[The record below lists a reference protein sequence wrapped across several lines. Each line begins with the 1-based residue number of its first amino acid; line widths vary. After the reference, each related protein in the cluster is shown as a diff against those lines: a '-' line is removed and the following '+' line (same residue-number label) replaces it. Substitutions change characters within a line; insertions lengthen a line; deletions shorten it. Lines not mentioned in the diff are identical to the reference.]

1 MPANEQIEF
10 ASSENETETTESA
23 SPAAGRHET
32 MTIAE
37 RVRTARIAANKT
49 QQQLAGET
57 YSKSYISAVERGKMT
72 PSVQALGILAERLGL
87 PMSYFLGESDADLG
101 ALAETSAALRPSPE
115 RERQMREEAAILT
128 LSEAEG
134 LIRQNQL
141 DEALLVLNAS
151 ANEPPQDLPLAE
163 RPRWYWL
170 AGRALARK
178 EWFQEAM
185 PILEKGLNLADTLR
199 AQAPA
204 NQKPNLAEMMER
216 LRHDIGGCYYEL
228 SQTEMALEYHRRCLA
243 AITDGVVS
251 DLELKLLI
259 YKSLGNDHMA
269 LGRHQDATAFYEEAS
284 KLANDMDDPRQQG
297 LAYWGLALVQRS
309 SGDLARARL
318 NFQKALSIFEVLDN
332 ARLVSQLRSMFGE
345 ILINLKQY
353 DEAEKNLRQSLGA
366 AERSG
371 DSHTRGLALMNFA
384 DMHLAKGDLEKS
396 IKTAHDG
403 LKVVKESGDR
413 RTEGQLYLTLAS
425 AHEARKD
432 ASAAEAAE
440 KAYKDAIR
448 ILEKTQDRVLI
459 GRAHENYGQFLANQG
474 RFQEAYEHMHLARSV
489 LTRRTH
495 DL

>member
-10 ASSENETETTESA
+10 APSEKETETMGSA
-23 SPAAGRHET
+23 SPTAGRHET

-87 PMSYFLGESDADLG
+87 PMSYFLGESEADLG

-115 RERQMREEAAILT
+115 RERQMREEAALLT

-134 LIRQNQL
+134 LIRQNQA
-141 DEALLVLNAS
+141 DEALRALNAD
-151 ANEPPQDLPLAE
+151 ANEPSPDLPLAE
-163 RPRWYWL
+163 RPRWYLL
-170 AGRALARK
+170 AGRALIRK
-178 EWFQEAM
+178 QWFQEAM
-185 PILEKGLNLADTLR
+185 PLLEKGLNLADTLR

-216 LRHDIGGCYYEL
+216 LRNFVGGCYYEL
-228 SQTEMALEYHRRCLA
+228 SQPEMALEYHRRCLA
-243 AITDGVVS
+243 AISDGVVT

-259 YKSLGNDHMA
+259 YKSLGNDYMA

-297 LAYWGLALVQRS
+297 LAYWGLAVAQQS
-309 SGDLARARL
+309 GGDLLRARL
-318 NFQKALSIFEVLDN
+318 NFQKALAIFEMLDN
-332 ARLVSQLRSMFGE
+332 ARLVSQLRSMFGQ

-371 DSHTRGLALMNFA
+371 DSHTRGVALGNFA
-384 DMHLAKGDLEKS
+384 HMHLAKGEVEKA

-403 LKVVKESGDR
+403 LKVVQETGDR
-413 RTEGQLYLTLAS
+413 RTEGQLYLTLAE
-425 AHEARKD
+425 AHKTKQD
-432 ASAAEAAE
+432 AKAAERAF
-440 KAYKDAIR
+440 KDAIST
-448 ILEKTQDRVLI
+448 LEHTQDRELI
-459 GRAHENYGQFLANQG
+459 GRAHEIYGQFLADNG

>member
-1 MPANEQIEF
+1 MPANEQVEST
-10 ASSENETETTESA
+10 APEMEAETQGSA
-23 SPAAGRHET
+23 SPSAGRHET

-87 PMSYFLGESDADLG
+87 PMSYFLGESDVDLG

-115 RERQMREEAAILT
+115 RERQMREEAALLT

-134 LIRQNQL
+134 LVRQNQP
-141 DEALLVLNAS
+141 DEALRVLNAD
-151 ANEPPQDLPLAE
+151 AGEPSQNLPLAE
-163 RPRWYWL
+163 RPRWYLL
-170 AGRALARK
+170 AGKALVRK
-178 EWFQEAM
+178 EWYKEAM
-185 PILEKGLNLADTLR
+185 QALEKGLNLADALR

-204 NQKPNLAEMMER
+204 NQKPHLAEMMER
-216 LRHDIGGCYYEL
+216 LRNSIGGCYYEL
-228 SQTEMALEYHRRCLA
+228 SQPEMALEYHRRCLG
-243 AITDGVVS
+243 AISDGVVS

-269 LGRHQDATAFYEEAS
+269 LGRHQDAIAFYDEAS

-297 LAYWGLALVQRS
+297 LAYWGLALAQQL
-309 SGDLARARL
+309 SGDLIRAKA
-318 NFQKALSIFEVLDN
+318 NFQKALAIFEALDN
-332 ARLVSQLRSMFGE
+332 TRLVSQLRSMFGE

-366 AERSG
+366 AERTG
-371 DSHTRGLALMNFA
+371 DSHTRGVALMNFA
-384 DMHLAKGDLEKS
+384 DMHLVKGDLDKA

-413 RTEGQLYLTLAS
+413 RTEGQLYLVLAE
-425 AHEARKD
+425 AHEAGKD
-432 ASAAEAAE
+432 AAAAE

-448 ILEKTQDRVLI
+448 ILEQTQDRVLI
-459 GRAHENYGQFLANQG
+459 GRAHENYGQFLANGG

>member
-10 ASSENETETTESA
+10 APSEKETETTGSA
-23 SPAAGRHET
+23 SPTAGRHET

-87 PMSYFLGESDADLG
+87 PMSYFLGESEADLG

-115 RERQMREEAAILT
+115 RERQMREEAALLT

-134 LIRQNQL
+134 LIRQNQP
-141 DEALLVLNAS
+141 DDALRALNAD
-151 ANEPPQDLPLAE
+151 ANEPSPDLPLAE
-163 RPRWYWL
+163 RPRWYLL
-170 AGRALARK
+170 AGRALIRK
-178 EWFQEAM
+178 QWFQEAL
-185 PILEKGLNLADTLR
+185 PLLEKGLNLADSLR

-216 LRHDIGGCYYEL
+216 LRNSIGGCYYEI
-228 SQTEMALEYHRRCLA
+228 SQPEMALEYHRRCLA
-243 AITDGVVS
+243 AIGDGVVT
-251 DLELKLLI
+251 DLELKLFI
-259 YKSLGNDHMA
+259 YKSLGNDYVA
-269 LGRHQDATAFYEEAS
+269 LGRHQDAIAFYEEAS

-297 LAYWGLALVQRS
+297 LAYWGLALAQKS
-309 SGDLARARL
+309 SGDLLRARL
-318 NFQKALSIFEVLDN
+318 NFQKALAIFEMLDN
-332 ARLVSQLRSMFGE
+332 ARLVSQLRSMFGQ

-371 DSHTRGLALMNFA
+371 DSHTRGVALANFA
-384 DMHLAKGDLEKS
+384 HMHLAKGDLEKA

-403 LKVVKESGDR
+403 LKVVQETGDR
-413 RTEGQLYLTLAS
+413 RTEGQLYLTLAE
-425 AHEARKD
+425 AHKTKQD
-432 ASAAEAAE
+432 AKAAERAFKE
-440 KAYKDAIR
+440 AIST
-448 ILEKTQDRVLI
+448 LEHTQDRELI
-459 GRAHENYGQFLANQG
+459 GRAHEIYGQFLADNG

>member
-10 ASSENETETTESA
+10 APPENETETMGSA
-23 SPAAGRHET
+23 SPTAGRHET

-72 PSVQALGILAERLGL
+72 PSVQALGILADRLGL
-87 PMSYFLGESDADLG
+87 PMSYFLGESDVDLG

-134 LIRQNQL
+134 LIRQSQF
-141 DEALLVLNAS
+141 DEALRVLQAPD
-151 ANEPPQDLPLAE
+151 EPPQDLPLAE

-170 AGRALARK
+170 AGRALVRK
-178 EWFQEAM
+178 GWLKEAL
-185 PILEKGLNLADTLR
+185 PVLERGLNLADTLR

-204 NQKPNLAEMMER
+204 NQKPHLAEMMER
-216 LRHDIGGCYYEL
+216 LRDQVGGCYYEL
-228 SQTEMALEYHRRCLA
+228 SQPEMALEYHRRCLA

-259 YKSLGNDHMA
+259 YKSLGNDEVA
-269 LGRHQDATAFYEEAS
+269 LGRHQDAIAFYEEAS
-284 KLANDMDDPRQQG
+284 KLASDLDDPRQQG
-297 LAYWGLALVQRS
+297 LAYWGLALAQKS
-309 SGDLARARL
+309 SGDLTRAKS
-318 NFQKALSIFEVLDN
+318 NFQKALAIFEVLDS
-332 ARLVSQLRSMFGE
+332 AQLVSQLRSMFGQ
-345 ILINLKQY
+345 ILIHLKQY
-353 DEAEKNLRQSLGA
+353 DEAERNLRQSLGA

-371 DSHTRGLALMNFA
+371 DSHTRGLALANFA
-384 DMHLAKGDLEKS
+384 YMHLAKGDPEKA

-403 LKVVKESGDR
+403 LKVVKETDDR
-413 RTEGQLYLTLAS
+413 RTEGQLRLTLA
-425 AHEARKD
+425 EAYKTKQD
-432 ASAAEAAE
+432 AGAAEQS
-440 KAYKDAIR
+440 YKEAIST
-448 ILEKTQDRVLI
+448 LERTQDREFI
-459 GRAHENYGQFLANQG
+459 GRAHESYGQFLADSG

>member
-10 ASSENETETTESA
+10 APSEKETETTGSA
-23 SPAAGRHET
+23 SPTAGRHET
-32 MTIAE
+32 MTIAD

-87 PMSYFLGESDADLG
+87 PMSYFLGESEADLG

-115 RERQMREEAAILT
+115 RERQMREEAALLT

-134 LIRQNQL
+134 LIRQNQP
-141 DEALLVLNAS
+141 DEALRVLNAD
-151 ANEPPQDLPLAE
+151 ANEPSQDLPLAE
-163 RPRWYWL
+163 RPRWYLL
-170 AGRALARK
+170 AGRALIRK
-178 EWFQEAM
+178 QWFQEAM
-185 PILEKGLNLADTLR
+185 PLLEKGLNLADTLR

-216 LRHDIGGCYYEL
+216 LRNFVGGCYYEI
-228 SQTEMALEYHRRCLA
+228 SQPEMALEYHRRCLA
-243 AITDGVVS
+243 AISDGVVT

-259 YKSLGNDHMA
+259 YKSLGNDYTA
-269 LGRHQDATAFYEEAS
+269 LGRHQDAIAFYEEAS

-297 LAYWGLALVQRS
+297 LAYWGLAVAQQS
-309 SGDLARARL
+309 GGDLLRARL
-318 NFQKALSIFEVLDN
+318 NFQKALAIFEMLDN
-332 ARLVSQLRSMFGE
+332 ARLVSQLRSMFGQ

-366 AERSG
+366 AERAG
-371 DSHTRGLALMNFA
+371 DSHTRGIALGNFA
-384 DMHLAKGDLEKS
+384 HMHLAKGDLEKA

-403 LKVVKESGDR
+403 LKVVQETGDR
-413 RTEGQLYLTLAS
+413 RTEGQLYLTLAE
-425 AHEARKD
+425 AHKTKQD
-432 ASAAEAAE
+432 AKAAERAF
-440 KAYKDAIR
+440 KDAIST
-448 ILEKTQDRVLI
+448 LEHTQDRELI
-459 GRAHENYGQFLANQG
+459 GRAHEIYGQFLADNG